1 MTTRAIATDTS
12 IGALV
17 SRRTLL
23 AGGGALAGTTLLLG
37 AAVTQA
43 ATDAVDPTDLHTAGL
58 LPDLVLGHPE
68 APVTVVEYTSLTCG
82 FCAKFHVEA
91 LPEFTSSHLDTGRAR
106 LVIREF
112 PLDPRALAGFM
123 LARSLGG
130 DRALAM
136 IDLLFRRQAEWS
148 RVENASTALLA
159 IAQHAGMTRE
169 SFTASLSDRTLQAAI
184 IDVQK
189 RGQSDF
195 GVSGTPTF
203 FIKSDRHVGTL
214 SAAELGALVDART

>member
-1 MTTRAIATDTS
+1 MTTRSIATDTS
-12 IGALV
+12 NGALV

-23 AGGGALAGTTLLLG
+23 AGSGALAATLLLS

-58 LPDLVLGHPE
+58 LPDLVLGHPD

-91 LPEFTSSHLDTGRAR
+91 LPEFTASHLDTGRAR

-123 LARSLGG
+123 LARSLGS

-148 RVENASTALLA
+148 RVQNASTALLA

-169 SFTASLSDRTLQAAI
+169 SFTASLSDRMLQAAI
-184 IDVQK
+184 VDGK
-189 RGQSDF
+189 NRGQSDF
-195 GVSGTPTF
+195 GVSKTPTF
-203 FIKSDRHVGTL
+203 FIEGDRHVGTL
-214 SAAELGALVDART
+214 SAAELGAVVDART